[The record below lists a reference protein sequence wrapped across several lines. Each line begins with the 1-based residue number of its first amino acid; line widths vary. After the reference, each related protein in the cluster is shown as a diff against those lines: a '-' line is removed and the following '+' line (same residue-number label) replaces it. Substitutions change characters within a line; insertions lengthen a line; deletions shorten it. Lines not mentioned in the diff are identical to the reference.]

1 MKRKVQVTIETRQLL
16 IVKNMNGVSQRRCS
30 ECVGHIPLI
39 RPEQAAVLAGV
50 SPQMID
56 AWMDAGLVHFT
67 ESPEE
72 PLLICANSLLN
83 QPDKGDLLCEKKNRS

>member
-16 IVKNMNGVSQRRCS
+16 IVKKMNGVSQRRCS

-50 SPQMID
+50 S
-56 AWMDAGLVHFT
+56 A
-67 ESPEE
+67 
-72 PLLICANSLLN
+72 
-83 QPDKGDLLCEKKNRS
+83 

>member
-16 IVKNMNGVSQRRCS
+16 IVKKMNGVSQLWCS
-30 ECVGHIPLI
+30 ECVGDVPLI

-67 ESPEE
+67 ESPEGWL
-72 PLLICANSLLN
+72 PSVFGSLLDESRN
-83 QPDKGDLLCEKKNRS
+83 KSTPLRP